1 MGGHPPPL
9 ARGAATYPRTG
20 NAGITSSARSQCKR
34 HGAALPA
41 PQKIYGCMRN
51 EELTNT
57 IVFLLVCTAP
67 RMRGETITVTL
78 CFLVFFRETTLTGTV
93 AKLSDDPSKPHTAN
107 TSNLLQQL
115 LFVYLIY

>member
-34 HGAALPA
+34 HGAALTA

-67 RMRGETITVTL
+67 RMRGETNTVTL

-93 AKLSDDPSKPHTAN
+93 VNSSSTYYH
-107 TSNLLQQL
+107 
-115 LFVYLIY
+115 

>member
-1 MGGHPPPL
+1 
-9 ARGAATYPRTG
+9 
-20 NAGITSSARSQCKR
+20 
-34 HGAALPA
+34 
-41 PQKIYGCMRN
+41 MRN

-93 AKLSDDPSKPHTAN
+93 GTDFYSAHAVT
-107 TSNLLQQL
+107 LLL
-115 LFVYLIY
+115 LFSAKHDHGQGSLWRALACKDGLE